1 MNTRIEPDATATD
14 LDRSFDMLDVESCA
28 DEGGGMWAM
37 HGLGYDGLLPAE
49 HAITTS
55 PTLHEPD
62 MARVDAALAQLRAEL
77 LDQRALIRGLT
88 YWSV

>member
-1 MNTRIEPDATATD
+1 MDNTAVRIEPDATERELRESVDFA
-14 LDRSFDMLDVESCA
+14 DVESCV
-28 DEGGGMWAM
+28 DDGGAAYVIHGM
-37 HGLGYDGLLPAE
+37 LPAE

-77 LDQRALIRGLT
+77 VDQRTMIRDLT

>member
-1 MNTRIEPDATATD
+1 MNAPIEPDTTATD
-14 LDRSFDMLDVESCA
+14 LDRSFDLLDVESCV
-28 DEGGGMWAM
+28 DDGGAAYVIHGM
-37 HGLGYDGLLPAE
+37 LPAE
-49 HAITTS
+49 HAITAS